1 MSVNPF
7 DVPDIDYRYEAKRWV
22 PFKPANT
29 GRRPILFIVPAS
41 DDYYDL
47 NETKVEIKIRLNTAS
62 TVGISSAEGAA
73 SDANNT
79 NYVYSANNFGRS
91 LFKQMNVN
99 FSGVQMT
106 EQSNS
111 YHQKAYIE
119 TLVNYNGEQGKTILA
134 AQGRVNE
141 LNVAEELTPT
151 NAANNDEPDDAPW
164 AGKTGLEALTSRLL
178 GKVCHTS
185 MVKLHVSAEQG
196 NVWSQAFKL
205 T

>member
-62 TVGISSAEGAA
+62 TGGISSAEGAA

-79 NYVYSANNFGRS
+79 NYVYCANNFERS

-106 EQSNS
+106 EQSNT

-119 TLVNYNGEQGKTILA
+119 TLLNYNREEAKTTLA
-134 AQGRVNE
+134 AQGWVND
-141 LNVAEELTPT
+141 LNVAEKLTPT
-151 NAANNDEPDDAPW
+151 S
-164 AGKTGLEALTSRLL
+164 SRL
-178 GKVCHTS
+178 GS
-185 MVKLHVSAEQG
+185 
-196 NVWSQAFKL
+196 KL
-205 T
+205 TPSVDR

>member
-22 PFKPANT
+22 PFKRANT

-62 TVGISSAEGAA
+62 TGGISSAEGAA

-79 NYVYSANNFGRS
+79 NYVYCANNFGLS

-99 FSGVQMT
+99 FSGIQMT
-106 EQSNS
+106 EQSNT

-134 AQGRVNE
+134 AQGWVNE

-164 AGKTGLEALTSRLL
+164 AGKTDLEALTSRLL
-178 GKVCHTS
+178 GKVYHTS